1 MHIIWQ
7 LLVGL
12 IIGALAGLLLPGKEA
27 AFAGLAWYWRWLA
40 FALVGVLGSFLG
52 TLVGRAIWKDQNYS
66 AGWIM
71 SILFAV
77 ILLVIVRYVF

>member
-12 IIGALAGLLLPGKEA
+12 LIGIIARLVIPGKEEIMPGA
-27 AFAGLAWYWRWLA
+27 LGWVVT
-40 FALVGVLGSFLG
+40 ALVGVAGSFLG
-52 TLVGRAIWKDQNYS
+52 TYAGRAIWKDQNYS

-71 SILFAV
+71 SILGAV
-77 ILLVIVRYVF
+77 LLLLLLRVVF